1 MNEPIQDKAPKPVGL
16 LPKNVQSWFILGLAA
31 LMVLIMWLTGG
42 KRSMPVSKGS
52 ASFGQSPAPVEVN
65 QAKISELQSRIQQL
79 QREQTVAQSALAQSR
94 YLPNP
99 PAANSPTGSSNAS
112 ERGGERAEDV
122 IQAERKRREY
132 LSLFASNVAMT
143 YRKNPVGAGSREP
156 TSSAPETRASSAA
169 GNGSE
174 NSLMLELLKQM
185 QPANPSPAA
194 PPSSVPSTPDSL
206 SAKSAEASHEGKEL
220 THPAAASPAEKT
232 FVLFE
237 GTVLESVLVNR
248 LDGAMSGPVE
258 CLVTNDVYSHD
269 RQRVLIPAGSKVLGE
284 TRRVEAFGQTRLAV
298 VFHRLLMPDG
308 YSVSLDQF
316 KGLNQIGDAGLR
328 DQVNNHYARIFGA
341 SLALGVIGAAG
352 EAETGGLLTQSGTDR
367 LREGFGQSLAQSSGQ
382 ILDRFLN
389 LLPTITIR
397 EGHRVKIYLSG
408 DLPLPDY
415 SHHNLPSDL

>member
-1 MNEPIQDKAPKPVGL
+1 MNEPIQDKAPKPAGL
-16 LPKNVQSWFILGLAA
+16 LPKNVQSWLIVGLAV

-42 KRSMPVSKGS
+42 KRSTTLSKGTT
-52 ASFGQSPAPVEVN
+52 SFGQSAAPVEVN
-65 QAKISELQSRIQQL
+65 EAKITDLQSRIQQL

-94 YLPNP
+94 SVAN
-99 PAANSPTGSSNAS
+99 PAANSATSSSNAS
-112 ERGGERAEDV
+112 AGSGERAEDV
-122 IQAERKRREY
+122 IQAERKKREY
-132 LSLFASNVAMT
+132 LSLFASNIAVT
-143 YRKNPVGAGSREP
+143 YRKNPLGPEPASAGPESRP
-156 TSSAPETRASSAA
+156 SLAA
-169 GNGSE
+169 QPSFE
-174 NSLMLELLKQM
+174 NPQIMELLKQM
-185 QPANPSPAA
+185 QPAVSSPIPQVSSGPTTPRSTSPGAA
-194 PPSSVPSTPDSL
+194 DPNHD
-206 SAKSAEASHEGKEL
+206 AKPVAHSDAPTASGKM
-220 THPAAASPAEKT
+220 

-248 LDGAMSGPVE
+248 LDGAISGPVE
-258 CLVTNDVYSHD
+258 CLVTNDVFSHD

-284 TRRVEAFGQTRLAV
+284 TRRVEAFGQARLAV
-298 VFHRLLMPDG
+298 AFHRLLMPDG

-352 EAETGGLLTQSGTDR
+352 EAGTGGVLTQSGTDR
-367 LREGFGQSLAQSSGQ
+367 LREGFGQSLAQSSQQ

-408 DLPLPDY
+408 DLAVPDY
-415 SHHNLPSDL
+415 SNHNLPSDL